1 MKKYYCI
8 TILALLIVTL
18 LQGYNVSLQY
28 KDYIY
33 NETDKINSALRIS
46 VDIEYAIRAHK
57 SYNPNKDG
65 KQRVYY
71 KQMSEEDF
79 LKAKPKK
86 EDVIRFDEINVQD
99 LRDKGIAETEAEAMG
114 LLTKDRTTAKGNPIN
129 LAKLSQI
136 FKKNLNE
143 DFTYTLLILDE
154 NKKVIKS
161 FGQTNNIESWQASK
175 PIAIGLKPV
184 RFVQA
189 VVDITPSSFIINSI
203 WTLAS
208 TILLAL
214 IIVFCVGYQMTAI
227 RYKEDLL
234 RNREVSLHGTVHDLK
249 APLASILLKLGFI
262 KDYIMDADLQE
273 MITSSERQIK
283 NLANTIKTILITS
296 KASESKLVINKEQID
311 IIELTKQAQE
321 QIDINYASKPHTI
334 GIHDHREE
342 KALVYADKYLIENV
356 MHNLM
361 ENAVKYSDKE
371 ANVEVNIKQDEHFTI
386 ISVSD
391 HGVGIDKKYQK
402 KIFEQFYRIPATH
415 HKSGYGIGLAMVKY
429 AVKAHGGAIKVV
441 SELGKGSTF
450 TFTLPLNEK
459 QQIVM
464 GKEQDKTL

>member
-8 TILALLIVTL
+8 TILAIIIITL
-18 LQGYNVSLQY
+18 LQGYNISLQH
-28 KDYIY
+28 KNYIF
-33 NETDKINSALRIS
+33 NETDKINSEIKVT
-46 VDIEYAIRAHK
+46 VDEEYAIRA
-57 SYNPNKDG
+57 YQNYTQYKDG
-65 KQRVYY
+65 KQRLYY
-71 KQMSEEDF
+71 KDMSEEDF

-86 EDVIRFDEINVQD
+86 EDIININEINIQE
-99 LRDKGIAETEAEAMG
+99 LRDKGIVETEAEAMG
-114 LLTKDRTTAKGNPIN
+114 LLTKDRLTAKGNPIN

-143 DFTYTLLILDE
+143 GFIYTLLILDE

-161 FGQTNNIESWQASK
+161 YGPTKDIESWQASK
-175 PIAIGLKPV
+175 PIAIGLKPI

-189 VVDITPSSFIINSI
+189 KVDITPSSFIINSI

-262 KDYIMDADLQE
+262 KDCIKDADLQE
-273 MITSSERQIK
+273 MIASSERQIK

-321 QIDINYASKPHTI
+321 QIDINYASKPHAI

-342 KALVYADKYLIENV
+342 NALVYADKYLIENV

-429 AVKAHGGAIKVV
+429 AVKAHGGTIKVV

-450 TFTLPLNEK
+450 TFTLPLN
-459 QQIVM
+459 
-464 GKEQDKTL
+464 

>member
-1 MKKYYCI
+1 MI
-8 TILALLIVTL
+8 ITL
-18 LQGYNVSLQY
+18 LQGYNISLQH
-28 KDYIY
+28 KNYIF
-33 NETDKINSALRIS
+33 NETDKINSELKVT
-46 VDIEYAIRAHK
+46 VDEEYAIRA
-57 SYNPNKDG
+57 YQNYTQYKDG
-65 KQRVYY
+65 KQRLYY
-71 KQMSEEDF
+71 KDMSEEDF

-86 EDVIRFDEINVQD
+86 EDIININEINIQE
-99 LRDKGIAETEAEAMG
+99 LRDKGIVETEAEAMG
-114 LLTKDRTTAKGNPIN
+114 LLTKDRLTAKGNPIN

-143 DFTYTLLILDE
+143 GFIYTLLILDE

-161 FGQTNNIESWQASK
+161 YGPTKDIESWQASK
-175 PIAIGLKPV
+175 PIAIGLKPI

-189 VVDITPSSFIINSI
+189 KVDITPSSFIINSI

-262 KDYIMDADLQE
+262 KDCIKDADLQE

-321 QIDINYASKPHTI
+321 QIDINYASKPHAI

-342 KALVYADKYLIENV
+342 NALVYADKYLIENV

-429 AVKAHGGAIKVV
+429 AVKAHGGTIKVV

-450 TFTLPLNEK
+450 TFTLPLN
-459 QQIVM
+459 
-464 GKEQDKTL
+464 

>member
-1 MKKYYCI
+1 MI
-8 TILALLIVTL
+8 ITL
-18 LQGYNVSLQY
+18 LQGYNISLQH
-28 KDYIY
+28 KNYIF
-33 NETDKINSALRIS
+33 NETDKINSELKVT
-46 VDIEYAIRAHK
+46 VDEEYAIRA
-57 SYNPNKDG
+57 YQNYTQYKDG
-65 KQRVYY
+65 KQRLYY
-71 KQMSEEDF
+71 KDMSEEDF

-86 EDVIRFDEINVQD
+86 EDIININEINIQE
-99 LRDKGIAETEAEAMG
+99 LRDKGIVETEAEAMG
-114 LLTKDRTTAKGNPIN
+114 LLTKDRLTAKGNPIN
-129 LAKLSQI
+129 LKKLSQI

-143 DFTYTLLILDE
+143 DFSYTLLILDE

-161 FGQTNNIESWQASK
+161 YGQTKDIETWQASK
-175 PIAIGLKPV
+175 PIAIGLKPI

-189 VVDITPSSFIINSI
+189 KVDITPSSFIRNSI
-203 WTLAS
+203 ETLIS

-249 APLASILLKLGFI
+249 APLANILLKLGFI
-262 KDYIMDADLQE
+262 KDSIKDADLQE
-273 MITSSERQIK
+273 MIDSSERQIK

-321 QIDINYASKPHTI
+321 QIDINYASKPHAI

-342 KALVYADKYLIENV
+342 NALVYADKYLIENV

-429 AVKAHGGAIKVV
+429 AVKAHGGTIKVV

-459 QQIVM
+459 Q
-464 GKEQDKTL
+464 

>member
-1 MKKYYCI
+1 MKKYYYI
-8 TILALLIVTL
+8 TILALLVVTL

-28 KDYIY
+28 KEYTYKEI
-33 NETDKINSALRIS
+33 DKINSALKVS
-46 VDIEYAIRAHK
+46 VDEEYAIRAHQI
-57 SYNPNKDG
+57 YNPHKDG

-86 EDVIRFDEINVQD
+86 EDVIRFDEINIQD
-99 LRDKGIAETEAEAMG
+99 LRDRGIAETEAEAMG
-114 LLTKDRTTAKGNPIN
+114 LLTKDMLTAKGNPIN

-136 FKKNLNE
+136 FKKNLDEN
-143 DFTYTLLILDE
+143 FAYTLLILDE
-154 NKKVIKS
+154 NKKTIKCH
-161 FGQTNNIESWQASK
+161 GPTKDIDSWQASK
-175 PIAIGLKPV
+175 PIAIGLKPI

-189 VVDITPSSFIINSI
+189 VVDITPSSFIMNSI

-262 KDYIMDADLQE
+262 KDYIKDADLQE

-296 KASESKLVINKEQID
+296 KASESKLVINKEQVD
-311 IIELTKQAQE
+311 IIELTQQAQE
-321 QIDINYASKPHTI
+321 QIDTNYASKPHAI

-342 KALVYADKYLIENV
+342 NAPVYADKYLIGNV

-371 ANVEVNIKQDEHFTI
+371 ANVDVNIKQDEHFTI

-429 AVKAHGGAIKVV
+429 AVKAHGGTIKVV

-450 TFTLPLNEK
+450 TFTLPFN
-459 QQIVM
+459 
-464 GKEQDKTL
+464 

>member
-8 TILALLIVTL
+8 TILALLVVTL

-28 KDYIY
+28 KEYTYKEI
-33 NETDKINSALRIS
+33 DKINSALKVS
-46 VDIEYAIRAHK
+46 VDEEYAIRAHQI
-57 SYNPNKDG
+57 YNPHKDG

-86 EDVIRFDEINVQD
+86 EDVIRFDEINIQD
-99 LRDKGIAETEAEAMG
+99 LRDRGIAETEAEAMG
-114 LLTKDRTTAKGNPIN
+114 LLTKDMLTAKGNPIN

-136 FKKNLNE
+136 FKKNLDEN
-143 DFTYTLLILDE
+143 FAYTLLILDE
-154 NKKVIKS
+154 NKKTIKS
-161 FGQTNNIESWQASK
+161 HGPTKDIDSWQASK

-227 RYKEDLL
+227 RNKEDLL

-262 KDYIMDADLQE
+262 KDCIKDADLQE

-296 KASESKLVINKEQID
+296 KASESKLVINKEQVD
-311 IIELTKQAQE
+311 IIELTQQAQE
-321 QIDINYASKPHTI
+321 QIDINYASKPHAI

-429 AVKAHGGAIKVV
+429 AVKAHGGTIKVV

-450 TFTLPLNEK
+450 TFTLPLN
-459 QQIVM
+459 
-464 GKEQDKTL
+464 

>member
-1 MKKYYCI
+1 MI
-8 TILALLIVTL
+8 ITL
-18 LQGYNVSLQY
+18 LQGYNISLQH
-28 KDYIY
+28 KNYIF
-33 NETDKINSALRIS
+33 NETDKINSELKVT
-46 VDIEYAIRAHK
+46 VDEEYAIRA
-57 SYNPNKDG
+57 YQNYTQYKDG
-65 KQRVYY
+65 KQRLYY
-71 KQMSEEDF
+71 KDMSEEDF

-86 EDVIRFDEINVQD
+86 EDIININEINIQE
-99 LRDKGIAETEAEAMG
+99 LRDKGIVETEAEAMG
-114 LLTKDRTTAKGNPIN
+114 LLTKDRLTAKGNPIN

-143 DFTYTLLILDE
+143 GFIYTLLILDE

-161 FGQTNNIESWQASK
+161 YGPTKDIKSWQAST
-175 PIAIGLKPV
+175 PIAIGLKPI

-189 VVDITPSSFIINSI
+189 KVDITPSSFIRNSI
-203 WTLAS
+203 ETLIS

-262 KDYIMDADLQE
+262 KDSIKDADLQE
-273 MITSSERQIK
+273 MIDSSERQIK

-311 IIELTKQAQE
+311 IIELTQQAQE
-321 QIDINYASKPHTI
+321 QIDINYASKPHAI

-361 ENAVKYSDKE
+361 ENAVKYSDRE
-371 ANVEVNIKQDEHFTI
+371 ANVDVNIKQDEHFTI

-429 AVKAHGGAIKVV
+429 AVKAHGGTIKVV

-459 QQIVM
+459 Q
-464 GKEQDKTL
+464 

>member
-1 MKKYYCI
+1 MKRYYSI
-8 TILALLIVTL
+8 TILAIIVITL
-18 LQGYNVSLQY
+18 LQGYNISLQY
-28 KDYIY
+28 KDYLHYKI
-33 NETDKINSALRIS
+33 EKINSVFKVAI
-46 VDIEYAIRAHK
+46 DEEYAIRAHK
-57 SYNPNKDG
+57 NYNPHKDG

-86 EDVIRFDEINVQD
+86 EDIIDFDEINIQD

-114 LLTKDRTTAKGNPIN
+114 LLTQDMLTAKGNPIN
-129 LAKLSQI
+129 LKKLSQI

-143 DFTYTLLILDE
+143 DFSYTLLILDE

-161 FGQTNNIESWQASK
+161 YGQTKDIETWQASK
-175 PIAIGLKPV
+175 PIGIGLKPI

-189 VVDITPSSFIINSI
+189 VVDITPSSFIMNSI
-203 WTLAS
+203 ETLIS

-262 KDYIMDADLQE
+262 KDCIKDADLQE
-273 MITSSERQIK
+273 MIASSERQIK

-296 KASESKLVINKEQID
+296 KASESKLVINKEQVD
-311 IIELTKQAQE
+311 IIELTQQAQE
-321 QIDINYASKPHTI
+321 QIDTNYASKPHAI

-342 KALVYADKYLIENV
+342 NAPVYADKYLIGNV

-371 ANVEVNIKQDEHFTI
+371 ANVDVNIKQDEHFTI

-429 AVKAHGGAIKVV
+429 AVKAHGGTIKVV

-450 TFTLPLNEK
+450 TFTLPLN
-459 QQIVM
+459 
-464 GKEQDKTL
+464 

>member
-8 TILALLIVTL
+8 TLLAFIVVIL
-18 LQGYNVSLQY
+18 LQGYNISLQY
-28 KDYIY
+28 KGYI
-33 NETDKINSALRIS
+33 NNKTDKVNSTLKIAI
-46 VDIEYAIRAHK
+46 DEEYAYRAHK
-57 SYNPNKDG
+57 NKFSQKDG

-86 EDVIRFDEINVQD
+86 EDIINLDEINIQD
-99 LRDKGIAETEAEAMG
+99 LRVRGIAETEADALG
-114 LLTKDRTTAKGNPIN
+114 LLSKDIFTAKGNPIN

-143 DFTYTLLILDE
+143 GFTYTLLILDE
-154 NKKVIKS
+154 NKKSIKS
-161 FGQTNNIESWQASK
+161 YGQTKDIESWQASK
-175 PIAIGLKPV
+175 PIAIGLKPI

-189 VVDITPSSFIINSI
+189 KVDVTPSSFIINSI
-203 WTLAS
+203 ETLIS

-214 IIVFCVGYQMTAI
+214 IIVFCIGYQMTAI
-227 RYKEDLL
+227 RNKEDLL

-321 QIDINYASKPHTI
+321 QIDINYASKPHAI

-342 KALVYADKYLIENV
+342 NAPVYADKYLIGNV

-371 ANVEVNIKQDEHFTI
+371 ANVDIDIKQDEHFTI

-429 AVKAHGGAIKVV
+429 AVKAHGGTIKVV
-441 SELGKGSTF
+441 SEPGKGSTF
-450 TFTLPLNEK
+450 TFTLPLN
-459 QQIVM
+459 
-464 GKEQDKTL
+464 

>member
-8 TILALLIVTL
+8 TILAIIIITL
-18 LQGYNVSLQY
+18 LQGYNISLQH
-28 KDYIY
+28 KNYIF
-33 NETDKINSALRIS
+33 NETDKINSELKVT
-46 VDIEYAIRAHK
+46 VDEEYAIRA
-57 SYNPNKDG
+57 YQNYTQYKDG
-65 KQRVYY
+65 KQRLYY
-71 KQMSEEDF
+71 KDMSEEDF

-86 EDVIRFDEINVQD
+86 EDIININEINIQE
-99 LRDKGIAETEAEAMG
+99 LRDKGIVETEAEAMG
-114 LLTKDRTTAKGNPIN
+114 LLTKDRLTAKGNPIN
-129 LAKLSQI
+129 LKKLSQI

-143 DFTYTLLILDE
+143 DFSYTLLILDE

-161 FGQTNNIESWQASK
+161 YGQTKDIETWQASK
-175 PIAIGLKPV
+175 PIGIGLKPI

-189 VVDITPSSFIINSI
+189 KVDITPSSFIINSI
-203 WTLAS
+203 ETLIS

-227 RYKEDLL
+227 RNKEDLL

-262 KDYIMDADLQE
+262 KDSIKDADLQE
-273 MITSSERQIK
+273 MIASSERQIK

-296 KASESKLVINKEQID
+296 KASESKLVINKEQVD
-311 IIELTKQAQE
+311 IIELTQQAQE
-321 QIDINYASKPHTI
+321 QIDINYASKPHAI

-342 KALVYADKYLIENV
+342 NALVYADKYLIENV

-429 AVKAHGGAIKVV
+429 AVKAHGGTIKVV

-450 TFTLPLNEK
+450 TFTLPLN
-459 QQIVM
+459 
-464 GKEQDKTL
+464 

>member
-8 TILALLIVTL
+8 TILALLVVTL

-28 KDYIY
+28 KEYTYKEI
-33 NETDKINSALRIS
+33 DKINSALKVS
-46 VDIEYAIRAHK
+46 VDEEYAIRAHQI
-57 SYNPNKDG
+57 YNPHKDG

-86 EDVIRFDEINVQD
+86 EEVIRFDEINIQD
-99 LRDKGIAETEAEAMG
+99 LRDRGIAETEAEAMG
-114 LLTKDRTTAKGNPIN
+114 LLTKDMLTAKGNPIN

-136 FKKNLNE
+136 FKKNLDEN
-143 DFTYTLLILDE
+143 FAYTLLILDE
-154 NKKVIKS
+154 NKKTIKS
-161 FGQTNNIESWQASK
+161 HGPTKDIESWQASK
-175 PIAIGLKPV
+175 PIAIGLKPI

-189 VVDITPSSFIINSI
+189 KVDITPSSFIINSI

-234 RNREVSLHGTVHDLK
+234 RNREISLHGTVHDLK

-262 KDYIMDADLQE
+262 KDGIKDADLQE

-321 QIDINYASKPHTI
+321 QIDINYASKPHAI

-429 AVKAHGGAIKVV
+429 AVKAHGGTIKVE

-450 TFTLPLNEK
+450 TFTLPLN
-459 QQIVM
+459 
-464 GKEQDKTL
+464 

>member
-1 MKKYYCI
+1 MI
-8 TILALLIVTL
+8 ITL
-18 LQGYNVSLQY
+18 LQGYNISLQH
-28 KDYIY
+28 KNYIF
-33 NETDKINSALRIS
+33 NETDKINSELKVT
-46 VDIEYAIRAHK
+46 VDEEYAIRA
-57 SYNPNKDG
+57 YQNYTQYKDG
-65 KQRVYY
+65 KQRLYY
-71 KQMSEEDF
+71 KDMSEEDF

-86 EDVIRFDEINVQD
+86 EDIININEINIQE
-99 LRDKGIAETEAEAMG
+99 LRDKGIVETEAEAMG
-114 LLTKDRTTAKGNPIN
+114 LLTKDRLTAKGNPIN
-129 LAKLSQI
+129 LKKLSQI

-143 DFTYTLLILDE
+143 DFSYTLLILDE

-161 FGQTNNIESWQASK
+161 YGQTKDIETWQASK
-175 PIAIGLKPV
+175 PIAIGLKPI

-189 VVDITPSSFIINSI
+189 KVDITPSSFIRNSI
-203 WTLAS
+203 ETLIS

-262 KDYIMDADLQE
+262 KDSIKDADLQE
-273 MITSSERQIK
+273 MIDSSERQIK

-321 QIDINYASKPHTI
+321 QIDINYASKPHAI

-342 KALVYADKYLIENV
+342 NAPVYADKYLIGNV

-371 ANVEVNIKQDEHFTI
+371 ANVDVNIKQDEHFTI

-429 AVKAHGGAIKVV
+429 AVKAHGGTIKVV
-441 SELGKGSTF
+441 SEPGKGSTF
-450 TFTLPLNEK
+450 TFTLPFN
-459 QQIVM
+459 
-464 GKEQDKTL
+464 

>member
-8 TILALLIVTL
+8 TILAIIIITL
-18 LQGYNVSLQY
+18 LQGYNISLQH
-28 KDYIY
+28 KNYIF
-33 NETDKINSALRIS
+33 NETDKINSELKVT
-46 VDIEYAIRAHK
+46 VDEEYAIRA
-57 SYNPNKDG
+57 YQNYTQYKDG
-65 KQRVYY
+65 KQRLYY
-71 KQMSEEDF
+71 KDMSEEDF

-86 EDVIRFDEINVQD
+86 EDIININEINIQE
-99 LRDKGIAETEAEAMG
+99 LRDKGIVETEAEAMG
-114 LLTKDRTTAKGNPIN
+114 LLTKDRLTAKGNPIN
-129 LAKLSQI
+129 LKKLSQI

-143 DFTYTLLILDE
+143 DFSYTLLILDE

-161 FGQTNNIESWQASK
+161 YGQTKDIETWQASK
-175 PIAIGLKPV
+175 PIGIGLKPI

-189 VVDITPSSFIINSI
+189 KVDITPSSFIINSI
-203 WTLAS
+203 ETLIS

-227 RYKEDLL
+227 RNKEDLL

-262 KDYIMDADLQE
+262 KDCIKDADLQE
-273 MITSSERQIK
+273 MIASSERQIK

-296 KASESKLVINKEQID
+296 KASESKLVINKEQVD
-311 IIELTKQAQE
+311 IIELTQQAQE
-321 QIDINYASKPHTI
+321 QIDINYASKPHAI

-429 AVKAHGGAIKVV
+429 AVKAHGGTIKVV

-450 TFTLPLNEK
+450 TFTLPLN
-459 QQIVM
+459 
-464 GKEQDKTL
+464 

>member
-8 TILALLIVTL
+8 TILALLVVTL

-28 KDYIY
+28 KEYIY
-33 NETDKINSALRIS
+33 KEIDKINSALKVS
-46 VDIEYAIRAHK
+46 VDEEYAIRAHQN
-57 SYNPNKDG
+57 YNPHKDG
-65 KQRVYY
+65 KQRLYT
-71 KQMSEEDF
+71 KIMTDEDF

-86 EDVIRFDEINVQD
+86 EDVIRFDEINIQD

-114 LLTKDRTTAKGNPIN
+114 LLTKDRLTAKGNPIN
-129 LAKLSQI
+129 LKKLSQI

-143 DFTYTLLILDE
+143 DFSYTLLILDE

-161 FGQTNNIESWQASK
+161 YGQTKDIESWQTSK
-175 PIAIGLKPV
+175 PIAIGLKPI

-189 VVDITPSSFIINSI
+189 KVDITPSSFIINSI
-203 WTLAS
+203 ETLIS

-227 RYKEDLL
+227 RNKEDLL

-262 KDYIMDADLQE
+262 KDYIKDADLQE

-296 KASESKLVINKEQID
+296 KASESKLVINKEQVD
-311 IIELTKQAQE
+311 IIELTQQAQE
-321 QIDINYASKPHTI
+321 QIDINYASKPHAI

-371 ANVEVNIKQDEHFTI
+371 ANVEVNIKQNAHFTI

-402 KIFEQFYRIPATH
+402 KIFR
-415 HKSGYGIGLAMVKY
+415 
-429 AVKAHGGAIKVV
+429 AVLSHT
-441 SELGKGSTF
+441 SHT
-450 TFTLPLNEK
+450 P
-459 QQIVM
+459 
-464 GKEQDKTL
+464 

>member
-1 MKKYYCI
+1 MKKYYYI
-8 TILALLIVTL
+8 TILALLVVTL

-28 KDYIY
+28 KEYTYKEI
-33 NETDKINSALRIS
+33 DKINSALKVS
-46 VDIEYAIRAHK
+46 VDEEYAIRAHQI
-57 SYNPNKDG
+57 YNPHKDG

-86 EDVIRFDEINVQD
+86 EDVIRFDEINIQD
-99 LRDKGIAETEAEAMG
+99 LRDRGIAETEAEAMG
-114 LLTKDRTTAKGNPIN
+114 LLTKDMLTAKGNPIN

-136 FKKNLNE
+136 FKKNLDEN
-143 DFTYTLLILDE
+143 FAYTLLILDE
-154 NKKVIKS
+154 NKKTIKNH
-161 FGQTNNIESWQASK
+161 GPTKDIDSWQASK
-175 PIAIGLKPV
+175 PIAIGLKPI

-262 KDYIMDADLQE
+262 KDCIKDADLQE

-296 KASESKLVINKEQID
+296 KASESKLVINKEQVD
-311 IIELTKQAQE
+311 IIELTQQAQE
-321 QIDINYASKPHTI
+321 QIDTNYASKPHAI

-391 HGVGIDKKYQK
+391 HGVGIDRKYQK

-429 AVKAHGGAIKVV
+429 AVKAHGGTIKVV

-450 TFTLPLNEK
+450 TFTLPLN
-459 QQIVM
+459 
-464 GKEQDKTL
+464 

>member
-8 TILALLIVTL
+8 TLLAFIVVIL
-18 LQGYNVSLQY
+18 LQGYNISLQY
-28 KDYIY
+28 KGYI
-33 NETDKINSALRIS
+33 NNKTDKVNSTLKIAI
-46 VDIEYAIRAHK
+46 DEEYAYRAHK
-57 SYNPNKDG
+57 NKFSQKDG

-86 EDVIRFDEINVQD
+86 EDIINLDEINIQD
-99 LRDKGIAETEAEAMG
+99 LRVRGIAETEADALG
-114 LLTKDRTTAKGNPIN
+114 LLSKDIFTAKGNPIN

-143 DFTYTLLILDE
+143 GFTYTLLILDE
-154 NKKVIKS
+154 NKKSIKS
-161 FGQTNNIESWQASK
+161 YGQTKDIESWQASK
-175 PIAIGLKPV
+175 PIAIGLKPI

-189 VVDITPSSFIINSI
+189 RVDITPSSFIINSI

-214 IIVFCVGYQMTAI
+214 IIVFCVGYQITAI
-227 RYKEDLL
+227 RNKEDLL

-262 KDYIMDADLQE
+262 KDYIKDADLQE

-296 KASESKLVINKEQID
+296 KASESKLVINKEQVD
-311 IIELTKQAQE
+311 IIELTQQAQE
-321 QIDINYASKPHTI
+321 QIDTNYASKPHAI

-342 KALVYADKYLIENV
+342 NAPVYADKYLIGNV

-371 ANVEVNIKQDEHFTI
+371 ANVDVNIKQDEHFTI
-386 ISVSD
+386 ISLSD

-429 AVKAHGGAIKVV
+429 AVKAHGGTIKVV
-441 SELGKGSTF
+441 SEPGKGSTF
-450 TFTLPLNEK
+450 TFTLPFN
-459 QQIVM
+459 
-464 GKEQDKTL
+464 

>member
-8 TILALLIVTL
+8 TFIAFIVVIL
-18 LQGYNVSLQY
+18 LQGYNISLQY
-28 KDYIY
+28 KGYI
-33 NETDKINSALRIS
+33 NNKTDKVNSTLKITI
-46 VDIEYAIRAHK
+46 DEEYAYRAHK
-57 SYNPNKDG
+57 NKFSQKDG

-86 EDVIRFDEINVQD
+86 EDIINLDEINIQD
-99 LRDKGIAETEAEAMG
+99 LRVRGIAETEADALG
-114 LLTKDRTTAKGNPIN
+114 LLSKDIFTAKGNPIN
-129 LAKLSQI
+129 LKKLSQI

-143 DFTYTLLILDE
+143 GFTYTLLILDE

-161 FGQTNNIESWQASK
+161 YGQTKDIETWQASK
-175 PIAIGLKPV
+175 PIGIGLKPI

-203 WTLAS
+203 WTLVS

-262 KDYIMDADLQE
+262 KDCIKDADLLE
-273 MITSSERQIK
+273 MIASSERQIK

-296 KASESKLVINKEQID
+296 KASESKLVINKEQVD
-311 IIELTKQAQE
+311 IIELTQQAQE
-321 QIDINYASKPHTI
+321 QIDINYASKPHAI

-415 HKSGYGIGLAMVKY
+415 NKSGYGIGLAMVKY
-429 AVKAHGGAIKVV
+429 AVKAHGGIIKVV
-441 SELGKGSTF
+441 SEPGKGSTF
-450 TFTLPLNEK
+450 TFTLPLS
-459 QQIVM
+459 
-464 GKEQDKTL
+464 

>member
-8 TILALLIVTL
+8 TILALLVVTL

-28 KDYIY
+28 KEYTYKEI
-33 NETDKINSALRIS
+33 DKINSALKVS
-46 VDIEYAIRAHK
+46 VDEEYAIRAHQN
-57 SYNPNKDG
+57 YNPHKDG
-65 KQRVYY
+65 KQRLYT
-71 KQMSEEDF
+71 KIMTDEDF
-79 LKAKPKK
+79 IKAKPKK
-86 EDVIRFDEINVQD
+86 EDVIRFDEINIQD
-99 LRDKGIAETEAEAMG
+99 LRDKGIIETEAEAMG
-114 LLTKDRTTAKGNPIN
+114 LLTKDILTTKGNPIN
-129 LAKLSQI
+129 INKLSQI

-143 DFTYTLLILDE
+143 DFSYTLLILDE

-161 FGQTNNIESWQASK
+161 YGQTKDIETWQASK
-175 PIAIGLKPV
+175 PIGIGLKPI

-189 VVDITPSSFIINSI
+189 KVDITPSSFIINSI
-203 WTLAS
+203 ETLIS

-262 KDYIMDADLQE
+262 KDYIKDADLQE

-296 KASESKLVINKEQID
+296 KASESKLVINKEQVD
-311 IIELTKQAQE
+311 IIELTQQAQE
-321 QIDINYASKPHTI
+321 QIDINYASKPHAI

-342 KALVYADKYLIENV
+342 NALVYADKYLIENV

-429 AVKAHGGAIKVV
+429 AVKAHGGTIKVV

-450 TFTLPLNEK
+450 TFTLPLN
-459 QQIVM
+459 
-464 GKEQDKTL
+464 

>member
-8 TILALLIVTL
+8 TVLALLVVIL
-18 LQGYNVSLQY
+18 LQGYNMSLQY

-33 NETDKINSALRIS
+33 NETDKTNSVLKVS
-46 VDIEYAIRAHK
+46 VDEEYAIRAQK
-57 SYNPNKDG
+57 SNTPYKDR

-71 KQMSEEDF
+71 KEMTEEDF

-86 EDVIRFDEINVQD
+86 EDIIDFNEINIQD
-99 LRDKGIAETEAEAMG
+99 LRDKGIVETESDALG
-114 LLTKDRTTAKGNPIN
+114 LLTKDRLTVKGKPIN

-143 DFTYTLLILDE
+143 GFTYTLLILDE

-161 FGQTNNIESWQASK
+161 YGQTKDIDSWQASK
-175 PIAIGLKPV
+175 PIAIGLKPI

-189 VVDITPSSFIINSI
+189 KVNITPSSFITNSI
-203 WTLAS
+203 WTLVS

-214 IIVFCVGYQMTAI
+214 IIVFCIGYQMTAI

-262 KDYIMDADLQE
+262 KDIIKDADLQE

-296 KASESKLVINKEQID
+296 KASESKLVINKEQVD
-311 IIELTKQAQE
+311 IIELTQQAKE
-321 QIDINYASKPHTI
+321 QIDINYACKPHAI

-342 KALVYADKYLIENV
+342 NALVYADKYLIENV

-391 HGVGIDKKYQK
+391 HGVGIDRKYQK

-429 AVKAHGGAIKVV
+429 AVKAHGGTIKVV
-441 SELGKGSTF
+441 SEPGKGSTF
-450 TFTLPLNEK
+450 TFTLPLN
-459 QQIVM
+459 
-464 GKEQDKTL
+464 

>member
-8 TILALLIVTL
+8 TILALIVVTL

-28 KDYIY
+28 KNYIY
-33 NETDKINSALRIS
+33 NEIDKVNLVLKVT
-46 VDIEYAIRAHK
+46 VDEEYAIRAHK
-57 SYNPNKDG
+57 NKHSHKDK
-65 KQRVYY
+65 KQRLYT
-71 KQMSEEDF
+71 KIMTDEDF
-79 LKAKPKK
+79 IKAKPKK
-86 EDVIRFDEINVQD
+86 EDVIRFDEINIQD
-99 LRDKGIAETEAEAMG
+99 LRDKGIIETEAEAMG
-114 LLTKDRTTAKGNPIN
+114 LLTKDILTTKGNPIN
-129 LAKLSQI
+129 INKLSQI

-143 DFTYTLLILDE
+143 GFTYTLLILDE
-154 NKKVIKS
+154 NKKAIKS
-161 FGQTNNIESWQASK
+161 YGQTKDIETWQASK
-175 PIAIGLKPV
+175 PIAIGLKPI

-189 VVDITPSSFIINSI
+189 KVDITPSSFIINSI
-203 WTLAS
+203 ETLIS

-321 QIDINYASKPHTI
+321 QIDINYASKPHAI

-342 KALVYADKYLIENV
+342 NAPVYADKYLIGNV

-371 ANVEVNIKQDEHFTI
+371 ANVDIDIKQDEHFTI

-429 AVKAHGGAIKVV
+429 AVKAHGGTIKVV
-441 SELGKGSTF
+441 SEPGKGSTF
-450 TFTLPLNEK
+450 TFTLPLN
-459 QQIVM
+459 
-464 GKEQDKTL
+464 

>member
-8 TILALLIVTL
+8 TILAFIIITL
-18 LQGYNVSLQY
+18 LQGYSISLQH
-28 KDYIY
+28 KNYIF
-33 NETDKINSALRIS
+33 NETDKINSVLRVT
-46 VDIEYAIRAHK
+46 VDEEYAIRA
-57 SYNPNKDG
+57 YQNYTQYKDG
-65 KQRVYY
+65 KQRLYY
-71 KQMSEEDF
+71 KDMSEEDF

-86 EDVIRFDEINVQD
+86 EDIININEINIQE
-99 LRDKGIAETEAEAMG
+99 LRDKGIVETEAEAMG
-114 LLTKDRTTAKGNPIN
+114 LLTKDRLTVKGNPIN

-136 FKKNLNE
+136 FKKNLDE
-143 DFTYTLLILDE
+143 DFSYTLLILDE
-154 NKKVIKS
+154 NKKVIKCY
-161 FGQTNNIESWQASK
+161 GQTKDIETWQASK
-175 PIAIGLKPV
+175 PIGIGLKPI

-189 VVDITPSSFIINSI
+189 VVDITPSSFIMNSI
-203 WTLAS
+203 ETLIS

-262 KDYIMDADLQE
+262 KDCIKDADLQE
-273 MITSSERQIK
+273 MIASSERQIK

-296 KASESKLVINKEQID
+296 KASESKLVINKEQVD
-311 IIELTKQAQE
+311 IIELTQQAQE
-321 QIDINYASKPHTI
+321 QIDTNYASKPHAI
-334 GIHDHREE
+334 GIHDYREE
-342 KALVYADKYLIENV
+342 NALVYADKYLIENV

-361 ENAVKYSDKE
+361 ENSVKYSDKE

-429 AVKAHGGAIKVV
+429 AVKAHGGTIKVV

-450 TFTLPLNEK
+450 TFTLPLN
-459 QQIVM
+459 
-464 GKEQDKTL
+464 

>member
-8 TILALLIVTL
+8 TVLALIVVTL
-18 LQGYNVSLQY
+18 LQVYNMYLQH
-28 KDYIY
+28 KNYIL
-33 NETDKINSALRIS
+33 NETDKINSELKVI
-46 VDIEYAIRAHK
+46 VDEEYAIRA
-57 SYNPNKDG
+57 YQNYTQYKDG
-65 KQRVYY
+65 KQRLYY
-71 KQMSEEDF
+71 KDMSEEDF

-86 EDVIRFDEINVQD
+86 EDIININEINIQE
-99 LRDKGIAETEAEAMG
+99 LRDKGIVETEAEAMG
-114 LLTKDRTTAKGNPIN
+114 LLTKDRLTAKGNPIN
-129 LAKLSQI
+129 LKKLSQI

-143 DFTYTLLILDE
+143 DFSYTLLILDE

-161 FGQTNNIESWQASK
+161 YGQTKDIESWQAST
-175 PIAIGLKPV
+175 PIAIGLKPI

-189 VVDITPSSFIINSI
+189 KVDITPSSFIRNSI
-203 WTLAS
+203 ETLIS
-208 TILLAL
+208 TILLSL

-227 RYKEDLL
+227 RNKEDLL

-249 APLASILLKLGFI
+249 APLAGILLKLGFI
-262 KDYIMDADLQE
+262 KDCIKDADLQE
-273 MITSSERQIK
+273 MIASSERQIK

-296 KASESKLVINKEQID
+296 KAGESKLIINKEQVD
-311 IIELTKQAQE
+311 IIELTQQAQE
-321 QIDINYASKPHTI
+321 QIDINYANKPHAI

-342 KALVYADKYLIENV
+342 NALVYADKYLIENV

-371 ANVEVNIKQDEHFTI
+371 ANVEVNIKQDEHFII

-429 AVKAHGGAIKVV
+429 AVKAHGGTIKVV

-450 TFTLPLNEK
+450 TFTLPLN
-459 QQIVM
+459 
-464 GKEQDKTL
+464 

>member
-8 TILALLIVTL
+8 TILALIVVTL

-28 KDYIY
+28 KEYTYKEI
-33 NETDKINSALRIS
+33 DKINSALKVS
-46 VDIEYAIRAHK
+46 VDEEYAIRAHQN
-57 SYNPNKDG
+57 YNPHKDG
-65 KQRVYY
+65 KQRLYT
-71 KQMSEEDF
+71 KIMTDEDF
-79 LKAKPKK
+79 IKAKPKK
-86 EDVIRFDEINVQD
+86 EDVIRFDEINIQD
-99 LRDKGIAETEAEAMG
+99 LRDKGIIETEAEAMG
-114 LLTKDRTTAKGNPIN
+114 LLTKDILTTKGNPIN
-129 LAKLSQI
+129 INKLSQI

-143 DFTYTLLILDE
+143 DFSYTLLILDE

-161 FGQTNNIESWQASK
+161 YGQTKDIETWQASK
-175 PIAIGLKPV
+175 PIGIGLKPI

-189 VVDITPSSFIINSI
+189 KVDITPSSFIINSI
-203 WTLAS
+203 ETLIS

-262 KDYIMDADLQE
+262 KDYIKDADLQE

-296 KASESKLVINKEQID
+296 KASESKLVINKEQVD
-311 IIELTKQAQE
+311 IIELTQQAQE
-321 QIDINYASKPHTI
+321 QIDINYASKPHAI

-342 KALVYADKYLIENV
+342 NALVYADKYLIENV

-429 AVKAHGGAIKVV
+429 AVKAHGGTIKVV

-450 TFTLPLNEK
+450 TFTLPLN
-459 QQIVM
+459 
-464 GKEQDKTL
+464 

>member
-1 MKKYYCI
+1 MKRYYSI
-8 TILALLIVTL
+8 TILAIIVITL
-18 LQGYNVSLQY
+18 LQGYNISLQY
-28 KDYIY
+28 KDYLHYKI
-33 NETDKINSALRIS
+33 EKINSVFKVAI
-46 VDIEYAIRAHK
+46 DEEYAIRAHK
-57 SYNPNKDG
+57 NYNPHKDG
-65 KQRVYY
+65 KQRLYT
-71 KQMSEEDF
+71 KLMTDEDF
-79 LKAKPKK
+79 IKAKPKK
-86 EDVIRFDEINVQD
+86 EDIIDFDEINIQD

-114 LLTKDRTTAKGNPIN
+114 LLTKDILTTKGNPIN
-129 LAKLSQI
+129 LKKLSQI

-143 DFTYTLLILDE
+143 DFSYTLLILDE

-161 FGQTNNIESWQASK
+161 YGQTKDIETWQASK
-175 PIAIGLKPV
+175 PIGIGLKPI

-189 VVDITPSSFIINSI
+189 RVDITPSSFIINSI
-203 WTLAS
+203 ETLIS
-208 TILLAL
+208 TILLAF

-262 KDYIMDADLQE
+262 KDCIKDADLQE

-311 IIELTKQAQE
+311 IIELTQQAQE
-321 QIDINYASKPHTI
+321 QIDINYASKPHAI

-342 KALVYADKYLIENV
+342 NALVYADKYLIENV

-371 ANVEVNIKQDEHFTI
+371 ANVEVNIKQDEHFII

-429 AVKAHGGAIKVV
+429 AVKAHGGTIKVV

-450 TFTLPLNEK
+450 TFTLPLN
-459 QQIVM
+459 
-464 GKEQDKTL
+464 

>member
-8 TILALLIVTL
+8 TILALLVVTL

-28 KDYIY
+28 KEYTYKEI
-33 NETDKINSALRIS
+33 DKINSALKVS
-46 VDIEYAIRAHK
+46 VDEEYAIRAHK
-57 SYNPNKDG
+57 NKHSHNDG

-71 KQMSEEDF
+71 KSMTEEDF

-86 EDVIRFDEINVQD
+86 EDIIDFAEINIQN
-99 LRDKGIAETEAEAMG
+99 LRDNDIAETEAEAMG
-114 LLTKDRTTAKGNPIN
+114 LLSKDILTTKGNPIN

-143 DFTYTLLILDE
+143 GCTYTLLILDE

-161 FGQTNNIESWQASK
+161 YGQTKDIESWQASK
-175 PIAIGLKPV
+175 PIAIGLKPI

-189 VVDITPSSFIINSI
+189 KVDITPSSFIINSI
-203 WTLAS
+203 ETLIS

-262 KDYIMDADLQE
+262 KDYIKDADLQE
-273 MITSSERQIK
+273 MIASSERQIK

-311 IIELTKQAQE
+311 IIELTQQAQE
-321 QIDINYASKPHTI
+321 QIDINYASKPHAI

-342 KALVYADKYLIENV
+342 NALVYADKYLIENV

-371 ANVEVNIKQDEHFTI
+371 ANVDVNIKQDEHF

-429 AVKAHGGAIKVV
+429 AVKAHGGTIKVE

-450 TFTLPLNEK
+450 TFTLPLN
-459 QQIVM
+459 
-464 GKEQDKTL
+464 

>member
-1 MKKYYCI
+1 MI
-8 TILALLIVTL
+8 ITL
-18 LQGYNVSLQY
+18 LQGYNISLQH
-28 KDYIY
+28 KNYIF
-33 NETDKINSALRIS
+33 NETDKINSELKVT
-46 VDIEYAIRAHK
+46 VDEEYAIRA
-57 SYNPNKDG
+57 YQNYTQYKDG
-65 KQRVYY
+65 KQRLYY
-71 KQMSEEDF
+71 KDMSEEDF

-86 EDVIRFDEINVQD
+86 EDIININEINIQE
-99 LRDKGIAETEAEAMG
+99 LRDKGIVETEAEAMG
-114 LLTKDRTTAKGNPIN
+114 LLTKDRLTAKGNPIN

-143 DFTYTLLILDE
+143 GFIYTLLILDE

-161 FGQTNNIESWQASK
+161 YGPTKDIESWQAST
-175 PIAIGLKPV
+175 PIAIGLKPI

-189 VVDITPSSFIINSI
+189 KVDITPSSFIRNSI
-203 WTLAS
+203 ETLIS

-227 RYKEDLL
+227 RSKEDLL

-321 QIDINYASKPHTI
+321 QIDINYASKPHAI

-342 KALVYADKYLIENV
+342 NALVYADKYLIENV

-429 AVKAHGGAIKVV
+429 AVKAHGGTIKVV

-450 TFTLPLNEK
+450 TFTLPLN
-459 QQIVM
+459 
-464 GKEQDKTL
+464 

>member
-8 TILALLIVTL
+8 TILALLVVTL

-28 KDYIY
+28 KEYTYKEI
-33 NETDKINSALRIS
+33 DKINSALKVS
-46 VDIEYAIRAHK
+46 VDEEYAIRACQN
-57 SYNPNKDG
+57 YTQYKDG
-65 KQRVYY
+65 KQRLYY
-71 KQMSEEDF
+71 KDMSEEDF

-86 EDVIRFDEINVQD
+86 EDIININEINIQE
-99 LRDKGIAETEAEAMG
+99 LRDKGIVETEAEAMG
-114 LLTKDRTTAKGNPIN
+114 LLTKDRLTAKGNPIN
-129 LAKLSQI
+129 LKKLSQI

-143 DFTYTLLILDE
+143 DFSYTLLILDE

-161 FGQTNNIESWQASK
+161 YGQTKDIETWQASK
-175 PIAIGLKPV
+175 PIGIGLKPI

-189 VVDITPSSFIINSI
+189 KVDITPSSFIINSI
-203 WTLAS
+203 ETLIS

-262 KDYIMDADLQE
+262 KDIIKDADLQE

-296 KASESKLVINKEQID
+296 KASESKLVINKEQVD
-311 IIELTKQAQE
+311 IIELTQQAQE
-321 QIDINYASKPHTI
+321 QIDINYASKPHAI

-342 KALVYADKYLIENV
+342 NALVYADKYLIENV
-356 MHNLM
+356 MRNLM

-429 AVKAHGGAIKVV
+429 AVKAHGGTIKVV

-450 TFTLPLNEK
+450 TFTLPLN
-459 QQIVM
+459 
-464 GKEQDKTL
+464 

>member
-8 TILALLIVTL
+8 TILALLVVTL

-28 KDYIY
+28 KEYIY
-33 NETDKINSALRIS
+33 KEIDKINSALKVS
-46 VDIEYAIRAHK
+46 VDEEYAIRAHQN
-57 SYNPNKDG
+57 YNPHKDG
-65 KQRVYY
+65 KQRLYT
-71 KQMSEEDF
+71 KIMTDEDF

-86 EDVIRFDEINVQD
+86 EDVIRFDEINIQD

-114 LLTKDRTTAKGNPIN
+114 LLTKDRLTAKGYPIN
-129 LAKLSQI
+129 LKKLSQI

-143 DFTYTLLILDE
+143 DFSYTLLILDE

-161 FGQTNNIESWQASK
+161 YGQTKDIESWQTSK
-175 PIAIGLKPV
+175 PIAIGLKPI

-189 VVDITPSSFIINSI
+189 KVDITPSSFIINSI
-203 WTLAS
+203 ETLIS

-227 RYKEDLL
+227 RNKEDLL

-262 KDYIMDADLQE
+262 KDYIKDADLQE

-296 KASESKLVINKEQID
+296 KAGESKLVINKEQVD
-311 IIELTKQAQE
+311 IIELTQQAQE
-321 QIDINYASKPHTI
+321 QIDTNYASKPHTI

-371 ANVEVNIKQDEHFTI
+371 ANVDVSIKQDEHFTI

-429 AVKAHGGAIKVV
+429 AVKAHGGTIKVV
-441 SELGKGSTF
+441 SEPGKGSTF
-450 TFTLPLNEK
+450 TFTLPLN
-459 QQIVM
+459 
-464 GKEQDKTL
+464 

>member
-1 MKKYYCI
+1 MI
-8 TILALLIVTL
+8 ITL
-18 LQGYNVSLQY
+18 LQGYNISLQH
-28 KDYIY
+28 KNYIF
-33 NETDKINSALRIS
+33 NETDKINSELKVT
-46 VDIEYAIRAHK
+46 VDEEYAIRA
-57 SYNPNKDG
+57 YQNYTQYKDG
-65 KQRVYY
+65 KQRLYY
-71 KQMSEEDF
+71 KDMSEEDF

-86 EDVIRFDEINVQD
+86 EDIININEINIQE
-99 LRDKGIAETEAEAMG
+99 LRDKGIVETEAEAMG
-114 LLTKDRTTAKGNPIN
+114 LLTKDRLTAKGNPIN
-129 LAKLSQI
+129 LKKLSQI

-143 DFTYTLLILDE
+143 DFSYTLLILDE

-161 FGQTNNIESWQASK
+161 YGQTKDIETWQASK
-175 PIAIGLKPV
+175 PIAIGLKPI

-189 VVDITPSSFIINSI
+189 KVDITPSSFIRNSI
-203 WTLAS
+203 ETLIS

-227 RYKEDLL
+227 RSKEDLL

-321 QIDINYASKPHTI
+321 QIDINYASKPHAI

-342 KALVYADKYLIENV
+342 NALVYADKYLIENV

-429 AVKAHGGAIKVV
+429 AVKAHGGTIKVV

-459 QQIVM
+459 Q
-464 GKEQDKTL
+464 

>member
-1 MKKYYCI
+1 MKKYYYI
-8 TILALLIVTL
+8 TILALLVVTL

-28 KDYIY
+28 KEYTYKEI
-33 NETDKINSALRIS
+33 DKINSALKVS
-46 VDIEYAIRAHK
+46 VDEEYAIRAHQI
-57 SYNPNKDG
+57 YNPHKDG

-86 EDVIRFDEINVQD
+86 EDVIRFDEINIQD
-99 LRDKGIAETEAEAMG
+99 LRDRGIAETEAEAMG
-114 LLTKDRTTAKGNPIN
+114 LLTKDMLTAKGNPIN

-136 FKKNLNE
+136 FKKNLDEN
-143 DFTYTLLILDE
+143 FAYTLLILDE
-154 NKKVIKS
+154 NKKTIKS
-161 FGQTNNIESWQASK
+161 HGPTKDIDSWQASK
-175 PIAIGLKPV
+175 PIAIGLKPI

-189 VVDITPSSFIINSI
+189 VVDITPSSFITNSI

-262 KDYIMDADLQE
+262 KDCIKDADLQE

-296 KASESKLVINKEQID
+296 KASESKLVINKEQVD
-311 IIELTKQAQE
+311 IIELTQQAQE
-321 QIDINYASKPHTI
+321 QIDTNYASKPHAI

-342 KALVYADKYLIENV
+342 NALVYADKYLIENV

-371 ANVEVNIKQDEHFTI
+371 VNVEVNIKQDEHFTI

-429 AVKAHGGAIKVV
+429 AVKAHGGTIKVV

-450 TFTLPLNEK
+450 TFTLPLN
-459 QQIVM
+459 
-464 GKEQDKTL
+464 

>member
-1 MKKYYCI
+1 MI
-8 TILALLIVTL
+8 ITL
-18 LQGYNVSLQY
+18 LQGYNISLQH
-28 KDYIY
+28 KNYIF
-33 NETDKINSALRIS
+33 NETDKINSELKVT
-46 VDIEYAIRAHK
+46 VDEEYAIRA
-57 SYNPNKDG
+57 YQNYTQYKDG
-65 KQRVYY
+65 KQRLYY
-71 KQMSEEDF
+71 KDMSEEDF

-86 EDVIRFDEINVQD
+86 EDIININEINIQE
-99 LRDKGIAETEAEAMG
+99 LRDKGIVETEAEAMG
-114 LLTKDRTTAKGNPIN
+114 LLTKDRLTAKGNPIN
-129 LAKLSQI
+129 LKKLSQI

-143 DFTYTLLILDE
+143 DFSYTLLILDE

-161 FGQTNNIESWQASK
+161 YGQTKDIETWQASK
-175 PIAIGLKPV
+175 PIAIGLKPI

-189 VVDITPSSFIINSI
+189 KVDITPSSFIRNSI
-203 WTLAS
+203 ETLIS

-262 KDYIMDADLQE
+262 KDSIKDADLQE

-321 QIDINYASKPHTI
+321 QIDINYASKPHAI

-342 KALVYADKYLIENV
+342 NALVYADKYLIENV

-429 AVKAHGGAIKVV
+429 AVKAHGGTIKVV

-459 QQIVM
+459 Q
-464 GKEQDKTL
+464 

>member
-8 TILALLIVTL
+8 TILALIVVTL

-28 KDYIY
+28 KNYIY
-33 NETDKINSALRIS
+33 NEIDKVNLVLKVT
-46 VDIEYAIRAHK
+46 VDEEYAIRAHK
-57 SYNPNKDG
+57 NKHSHKDK
-65 KQRVYY
+65 KQRLYT
-71 KQMSEEDF
+71 KIMTDEDF
-79 LKAKPKK
+79 IKAKPKK
-86 EDVIRFDEINVQD
+86 EDVIRFDEINIQD
-99 LRDKGIAETEAEAMG
+99 LRDKGIIETEAEAMG
-114 LLTKDRTTAKGNPIN
+114 LLTKDILTTKGNPIN
-129 LAKLSQI
+129 INKLSQI

-143 DFTYTLLILDE
+143 GFTYTLLILDE

-203 WTLAS
+203 WTLVS

-262 KDYIMDADLQE
+262 KDSIKDADLQE

-321 QIDINYASKPHTI
+321 QIDTNYASKPHAI

-342 KALVYADKYLIENV
+342 NALVYADKYLIENV

-371 ANVEVNIKQDEHFTI
+371 ANVEVNIKQNEHFTI

-391 HGVGIDKKYQK
+391 HGIGIDKKYQK

-429 AVKAHGGAIKVV
+429 AVKAHGGTIKVV

-450 TFTLPLNEK
+450 TFTLPLN
-459 QQIVM
+459 
-464 GKEQDKTL
+464 

>member
-1 MKKYYCI
+1 MKRYYSI
-8 TILALLIVTL
+8 TILAIIVITL
-18 LQGYNVSLQY
+18 LQGYNISLQY
-28 KDYIY
+28 KDYLHYKI
-33 NETDKINSALRIS
+33 EKINSVFKVSI
-46 VDIEYAIRAHK
+46 DEEYAIRAQEN
-57 SYNPNKDG
+57 YNPHKDG
-65 KQRVYY
+65 KQRLYY
-71 KQMSEEDF
+71 KDMSEEDF

-86 EDVIRFDEINVQD
+86 EDIININEINIQE
-99 LRDKGIAETEAEAMG
+99 LRDKGIVETEAEAMG
-114 LLTKDRTTAKGNPIN
+114 LLTKDRLTVKGNPIN

-136 FKKNLNE
+136 FKKNLDE
-143 DFTYTLLILDE
+143 DFSYTLLILDE

-161 FGQTNNIESWQASK
+161 YGQIKDIETWQASK
-175 PIAIGLKPV
+175 PIAIGLKPI

-189 VVDITPSSFIINSI
+189 RVDITPSSFIINSI
-203 WTLAS
+203 ETLIS

-214 IIVFCVGYQMTAI
+214 IIVFCVGYQITAI

-262 KDYIMDADLQE
+262 KDCIKDADLQE
-273 MITSSERQIK
+273 MIASSERQIK

-296 KASESKLVINKEQID
+296 KASESKLVINKEQVD
-311 IIELTKQAQE
+311 IIELTQQAKE
-321 QIDINYASKPHTI
+321 QIDINYASKPHAI

-342 KALVYADKYLIENV
+342 NALVYADKYLIENV

-361 ENAVKYSDKE
+361 ENSVKYSDKE

-402 KIFEQFYRIPATH
+402 KIFEQFYRIPDTH

-429 AVKAHGGAIKVV
+429 AVKAHGGTIKVV

-450 TFTLPLNEK
+450 TFTLPLN
-459 QQIVM
+459 
-464 GKEQDKTL
+464 